1 MKKVFCI
8 LSILTIVSPVFAD
21 PVYPETTD
29 PGATTN
35 SPSVAASNPGYALKG
50 AHANDSNVAS
60 AGYVK
65 GAYNATIKAVNTLN
79 SIKQDTLSSGN
90 GGNVSESGTG
100 PVVTGISASSGSVTV
115 TKGQVTLP
123 VGSSTSSTQATIWIQ

>member
-1 MKKVFCI
+1 MKKVFYI
-8 LSILTIVSPVFAD
+8 LSILTVVSPVLAD

-35 SPSVAASNPGYALKG
+35 NPSVAANNPGYALKA

-79 SIKQDTLSSGN
+79 SVKQDTLSSA
-90 GGNVSESGTG
+90 NVTSSGTG
-100 PVVTGISASSGSVTV
+100 PVVTGVTASAGSVTV

-123 VGSSTSSTQATIWIQ
+123 VGSADSSTQATIWIQ